1 MAPSRGAWRQEN
13 DVQTTT
19 WVAMAPPFYL
29 ALPRSPKSPASHLCS
44 SPISCPIPARQY
56 GHARP
61 EPPGE
66 RTGRGGED
74 TAPAAVGGL
83 CADCQ
88 QRLFGAHGALARA
101 QAEAPMAEIGGD
113 SCRGGGGNELAYLWV

>member
-29 ALPRSPKSPASHLCS
+29 ALTRSPKSPASHLCS
-44 SPISCPIPARQY
+44 STISCPIPAPQY

-61 EPPGE
+61 APPGE
-66 RTGRGGED
+66 RTGSGVED
-74 TAPAAVGGL
+74 TAPEGAGGL
-83 CADCQ
+83 SAARQ
-88 QRLFGAHGALARA
+88 ESLYGVLRALYMGRGRA
-101 QAEAPMAEIGGD
+101 
-113 SCRGGGGNELAYLWV
+113 

>member
-44 SPISCPIPARQY
+44 STISCPIPARQY

-66 RTGRGGED
+66 RTGSGVED
-74 TAPAAVGGL
+74 TAPEAVGGL
-83 CADCQ
+83 SADRQ
-88 QRLFGAHGALARA
+88 ERLFGALEALEMA
-101 QAEAPMAEIGGD
+101 QAEHPLDVPRTKIGRA
-113 SCRGGGGNELAYLWV
+113 SWWERVCQ

>member
-44 SPISCPIPARQY
+44 STISCPIPARQY
-56 GHARP
+56 GHAQP

-66 RTGRGGED
+66 RTGSGEED
-74 TAPAAVGGL
+74 TAPAAAGGL
-83 CADCQ
+83 SADRQ
-88 QRLFGAHGALARA
+88 ELPFGAL
-101 QAEAPMAEIGGD
+101 EAPAYGKSTRLHYRH
-113 SCRGGGGNELAYLWV
+113 SCEDRMPSSD

>member
-44 SPISCPIPARQY
+44 STISCPIPARQY
-56 GHARP
+56 GHARRSEEHTSELQSLMRISYAVFCLKKKQP
-61 EPPGE
+61 
-66 RTGRGGED
+66 TSYNISQKQH
-74 TAPAAVGGL
+74 TAYAVKQNRN
-83 CADCQ
+83 AHES
-88 QRLFGAHGALARA
+88 QR
-101 QAEAPMAEIGGD
+101 QATKTTTN
-113 SCRGGGGNELAYLWV
+113 S